1 MKRWIASCFLLS
13 IFTIYLVGCSGN
25 SKQLTRIDSQEV
37 KTDGSYDEVVMITD
51 KDQVESIDTIFK
63 QVKWDKNTMPSMARM
78 EDVKATFFY
87 IVDKNMP
94 EKLTEYQIWFNQE
107 NGTATIISSDEEE
120 NFGELDKK
128 NSKAL
133 EKELLNNK

>member
-1 MKRWIASCFLLS
+1 
-13 IFTIYLVGCSGN
+13 
-25 SKQLTRIDSQEV
+25 
-37 KTDGSYDEVVMITD
+37 MITD